1 MQSMSLVIRTDSKDQ
16 AGSVLAARHAI
27 AAVDPELP
35 LFDVRSMERLVFRS
49 LSEPRFNTFLLAL
62 FAGLALLLAAL
73 GTYGVMACAVTART
87 REIGLRVALG
97 ASRGAVLRQ
106 ILGRVAAIAGIGSS
120 LGILGATL
128 TAHLLGSQ
136 LYEVRPIETAT
147 YVSVLLLMI
156 ASSLLAGY
164 LPARRAARVD
174 PMEALRYE

>member
-1 MQSMSLVIRTDSKDQ
+1 
-16 AGSVLAARHAI
+16 
-27 AAVDPELP
+27 
-35 LFDVRSMERLVFRS
+35 
-49 LSEPRFNTFLLAL
+49 
-62 FAGLALLLAAL
+62 
-73 GTYGVMACAVTART
+73 
-87 REIGLRVALG
+87 
-97 ASRGAVLRQ
+97 
-106 ILGRVAAIAGIGSS
+106 
-120 LGILGATL
+120 L